1 MRLVF
6 FLWSQRRSSLSLE
19 PLIERWVMD
28 VLSKVL
34 GAIPL
39 PSSARFGPPPFVTP
53 PEVLSSWVAG
63 ADPAQH
69 RFTQGEA
76 DAIDRQAWL
85 TVLERGVLDKA
96 DYAFVDLANLRFNL
110 APRPGAVDK
119 DITALA
125 FLQQSFPGLSGENL
139 PQTAA
144 QVRNL
149 INWQR
154 LGLPSS
160 PALGNYTWATAQ
172 APEPGHPSLSLDERQ
187 RLVEALR
194 TYVGDGILTSMNVTT
209 QNMDDQITRHL
220 SSHAPLNRYR
230 QNTLLAAIGRDPAG
244 FSNDQRN
251 QLLLTALMLSIDPE
265 LGQRRNHIAGYD
277 LYSPA
282 NAGRT
287 LAEVKGDLKAH
298 LVRNK
303 GVRPEAVDAT
313 VHIMLASVAP
323 EFVLPDTPGTL
334 RIGSPAWVV
343 LRKTVAL
350 LEESAEGSSRTLT
363 YDQVLERAILQALTP
378 EQVVLFHA
386 IETEPLL
393 DWATMHGVIAR
404 RADDQYTTQDLQV
417 AATKYNDYIES
428 SHQALV
434 TLSTPIKDR
443 RARAQADLERVLPG
457 HDLNEPMHTVAYR
470 FPQLL
475 SNMVPGLPWLQRNLG
490 FKESLVDLH
499 MSGNLKYGK
508 FASTRLKDM
517 TGATLFKDEYDPR
530 LASLRVHFTRL
541 KHSGQSLAQAIKGDT
556 ERFQKAV
563 STGLKDIL
571 SKMPYADRQVL
582 ATQELTFY
590 QVEAESINGA
600 GTRITDA
607 DEQLQAV
614 RGRYGFL
621 IGVGQGKD
629 AKCYEFFPM
638 SGTYVERHDFKAML
652 ANGEAIVPRLWVTRM
667 KSHVDG
673 PRAGASEVQIRALRE
688 TLPAA
693 TSSQT
698 LAPLG
703 FFSERANAIADYVAQ
718 RNLVLDPEQ
727 LLTTAMGQTAS
738 ERFQDRVKRVSKTLV
753 NTLIPFKACYD
764 DIVSGHVKKD
774 LRALTGCATDV
785 AVAIT
790 VVAGGAA
797 EGAAAFDKAQ
807 TGFSRLAAATRAVGT
822 VTNGLLNPFAGLSE
836 PLLKAANWVGS
847 RLYRLGEKSQSV
859 VRAAWK
865 AQLEEQRV
873 GRVRQMRRDS
883 LKSTEKPQEER
894 PVATQ
899 PNDGKVKPGP
909 IATRAEVKELIERS
923 QPLMVSKVD
932 DALKAI
938 ADPALTADVDF
949 VLKSFQGMSPVQAR
963 KLMTSRLSRLKTNAQ
978 ALTARNVKFMRSQ
991 DHQWVAQVIP
1001 EDFKVDKTG
1010 KFMEVNIDG
1019 AKHYYQHFG
1028 SQEGAMSNALI
1039 HELDHLP
1046 GPVSQGTLDFA
1057 YLTRLRKN
1065 EENAAGLLNLAQGHT
1080 DPGVLVLPGAD
1091 APNLVS
1097 KTGVNMFGSRAGSLN
1112 ADSTMTSVALLSQL
1126 KTDPKLFKQNRAMIE
1141 AAQAAFGELPITDQ
1155 VPIKIVSKRSARA
1168 PAPGLIYAI
1177 EQGSRKL
1184 IGVYRLM
1191 QQPPGTV
1198 LPERPPTHQPA
1209 RDQAFKAYVQE
1220 HLVF

>member
-1 MRLVF
+1 M
-6 FLWSQRRSSLSLE
+6 
-19 PLIERWVMD
+19 
-28 VLSKVL
+28 
-34 GAIPL
+34 
-39 PSSARFGPPPFVTP
+39 
-53 PEVLSSWVAG
+53 
-63 ADPAQH
+63 
-69 RFTQGEA
+69 
-76 DAIDRQAWL
+76 
-85 TVLERGVLDKA
+85 LDKA

-119 DITALA
+119 DTTALA
-125 FLQQSFPGLSGENL
+125 FLQQRFPGLSGENL
-139 PQTAA
+139 PRTAA

-160 PALGNYTWATAQ
+160 PALGNYTWASAQ

-298 LVRNK
+298 LVRN
-303 GVRPEAVDAT
+303 GRVRPEAVDAT

-323 EFVLPDTPGTL
+323 EFVLPDTPDTL

-404 RADDQYTTQDLQV
+404 RADDQYTAQDLQV

-475 SNMVPGLPWLQRNLG
+475 SNMVPGLPWLQRSLG

-499 MSGNLKYGK
+499 MSGNLKYGE
-508 FASTRLKDM
+508 FASTRLVDM

-541 KHSGQSLAQAIKGDT
+541 KHSGQSLAEAVKGDT

-571 SKMPYADRQVL
+571 SKMPYADRQAL

-590 QVEAESINGA
+590 RVEAESINGA
-600 GTRITDA
+600 GTSITDA

-652 ANGEAIVPRLWVTRM
+652 DKGEAIVARLWVTRM

-703 FFSERANAIADYVAQ
+703 FFSERANAIADYVAK

-738 ERFQDRVKRVSKTLV
+738 ERFDDRVKRVSKTLV

-822 VTNGLLNPFAGLSE
+822 VTNG
-836 PLLKAANWVGS
+836 
-847 RLYRLGEKSQSV
+847 
-859 VRAAWK
+859 
-865 AQLEEQRV
+865 
-873 GRVRQMRRDS
+873 
-883 LKSTEKPQEER
+883 
-894 PVATQ
+894 
-899 PNDGKVKPGP
+899 
-909 IATRAEVKELIERS
+909 
-923 QPLMVSKVD
+923 
-932 DALKAI
+932 
-938 ADPALTADVDF
+938 
-949 VLKSFQGMSPVQAR
+949 
-963 KLMTSRLSRLKTNAQ
+963 
-978 ALTARNVKFMRSQ
+978 
-991 DHQWVAQVIP
+991 
-1001 EDFKVDKTG
+1001 
-1010 KFMEVNIDG
+1010 
-1019 AKHYYQHFG
+1019 
-1028 SQEGAMSNALI
+1028 
-1039 HELDHLP
+1039 
-1046 GPVSQGTLDFA
+1046 
-1057 YLTRLRKN
+1057 
-1065 EENAAGLLNLAQGHT
+1065 
-1080 DPGVLVLPGAD
+1080 
-1091 APNLVS
+1091 
-1097 KTGVNMFGSRAGSLN
+1097 
-1112 ADSTMTSVALLSQL
+1112 
-1126 KTDPKLFKQNRAMIE
+1126 
-1141 AAQAAFGELPITDQ
+1141 
-1155 VPIKIVSKRSARA
+1155 
-1168 PAPGLIYAI
+1168 
-1177 EQGSRKL
+1177 
-1184 IGVYRLM
+1184 
-1191 QQPPGTV
+1191 
-1198 LPERPPTHQPA
+1198 
-1209 RDQAFKAYVQE
+1209 
-1220 HLVF
+1220 

>member
-1 MRLVF
+1 M
-6 FLWSQRRSSLSLE
+6 
-19 PLIERWVMD
+19 
-28 VLSKVL
+28 
-34 GAIPL
+34 
-39 PSSARFGPPPFVTP
+39 
-53 PEVLSSWVAG
+53 
-63 ADPAQH
+63 
-69 RFTQGEA
+69 
-76 DAIDRQAWL
+76 
-85 TVLERGVLDKA
+85 LDKA

-119 DITALA
+119 DTTALA
-125 FLQQSFPGLSGENL
+125 FLQQRFPGLSGENL
-139 PQTAA
+139 PRTAA

-160 PALGNYTWATAQ
+160 PALGNYTWASAQ

-298 LVRNK
+298 LVRN
-303 GVRPEAVDAT
+303 GRVRPEAVDAT

-363 YDQVLERAILQALTP
+363 YDQVLERAILQAQTP

-404 RADDQYTTQDLQV
+404 RADDQYTAQDLQV
-417 AATKYNDYIES
+417 AATKYNEYIES

-457 HDLNEPMHTVAYR
+457 HDLNEPMHTVEHR
-470 FPQLL
+470 LSLL
-475 SNMVPGLPWLQRNLG
+475 LPNISLVPGLPWLQRTFG

-499 MSGNLKYGK
+499 MSGNLKYGE
-508 FASTRLKDM
+508 FASTRLVDM

-541 KHSGQSLAQAIKGDT
+541 KHSGQSLAEAVKGDT

-571 SKMPYADRQVL
+571 SKMPYADRQAL

-590 QVEAESINGA
+590 RVEAESINGA
-600 GTRITDA
+600 GTSITDA

-652 ANGEAIVPRLWVTRM
+652 DKGEAIVPRLWVTRM

-703 FFSERANAIADYVAQ
+703 FFSERANAIADYVAK

-738 ERFQDRVKRVSKTLV
+738 ERFDDRVKRVSKTLV

-822 VTNGLLNPFAGLSE
+822 VTNGLLNPLAGLSE
-836 PLLKAANWVGS
+836 PLLKVAKWVGS
-847 RLYRLGEKSQSV
+847 RLFRLGEKSQSV

-865 AQLEEQRV
+865 AQLEEQRI

-883 LKSTEKPQEER
+883 LKSTERPQEER

-899 PNDGKVKPGP
+899 PNEGKVKPGP

-932 DALKAI
+932 DALKAL
-938 ADPALTADVDF
+938 ADPALTEDVDF
-949 VLKSFQGMSPVQAR
+949 VLKSFQGMTPVQAR

-978 ALTARNVKFMRSQ
+978 ALTTRNIRFMRSRDQ
-991 DHQWVAQVIP
+991 RWVAQVIP

-1019 AKHYYQHFG
+1019 AKRYYQHFG
-1028 SQEGAMSNALI
+1028 SHEGAMSNALI

-1046 GPVSQGTLDFA
+1046 GPVSRGTLDLA
-1057 YLTRLRKN
+1057 YLTRLRTD
-1065 EENAAGLLNLAQGHT
+1065 EENAAGLLNLANGHT
-1080 DPGVLVLPGAD
+1080 DPAVLVLPGQD
-1091 APNLVS
+1091 APDLVS
-1097 KTGVNMFGSRAGSLN
+1097 KTGINMFGSRAGSLN
-1112 ADSTMTSVALLSQL
+1112 GESTMTSVALLSQL
-1126 KTDPKLFKQNRAMIE
+1126 KTDPNLFKQNRAIIE

-1155 VPIKIVSKRSARA
+1155 VPIRIASERAAIA
-1168 PAPGLIYAI
+1168 PAPGLIYAMD
-1177 EQGSRKL
+1177 QGSKKL

>member
-1 MRLVF
+1 MG
-6 FLWSQRRSSLSLE
+6 
-19 PLIERWVMD
+19 
-28 VLSKVL
+28 VLSRVPA
-34 GAIPL
+34 AIPP
-39 PSSARFGPPPFVTP
+39 PSSARFVPPPFVTA
-53 PEVLSSWVAG
+53 PEALSPWVAG
-63 ADPAQH
+63 SDRAQN
-69 RFTQGEA
+69 RFTHREA
-76 DAIDRQAWL
+76 DAIDREAWL
-85 TVLERGVLDKA
+85 TVLERSVLDKA
-96 DYAFVDLANLRFNL
+96 DYAFVDLASLRFNL
-110 APRPGAVDK
+110 APRTGAVEK
-119 DITALA
+119 DATALA
-125 FLQQSFPGLSGENL
+125 FLQRGFPGLSGENL

-154 LGLPSS
+154 LALPSS
-160 PALGNYTWATAQ
+160 PTLGNYTGAFMSPPT
-172 APEPGHPSLSLDERQ
+172 PGHPGLSLDERQ
-187 RLVEALR
+187 RLVEALKA
-194 TYVGDGILTSMNVTT
+194 YVGDGILTGMNVTME
-209 QNMDDQITRHL
+209 NMDDQITRHL
-220 SSHAPLNRYR
+220 NNHAPLNRYR

-244 FSNDQRN
+244 LSNEQRN

-277 LYSPA
+277 LYSVA

-287 LAEVKGDLKAH
+287 LAEVKDELKAH
-298 LVRNK
+298 LVRNR
-303 GVRPEAVDAT
+303 GVRPEAVDVT

-323 EFVLPDTPGTL
+323 EFVLRGTPDTL

-363 YDQVLERAILQALTP
+363 YDQVLERAILQAQTP
-378 EQVVLFHA
+378 EQMVLFHA

-404 RADDQYTTQDLQV
+404 RADDQYTPQDLQV
-417 AATKYNDYIES
+417 AATKYNDYIER

-457 HDLNEPMHTVAYR
+457 RDLNEPMHTVEHR
-470 FPQLL
+470 LPSLL
-475 SNMVPGLPWLQRNLG
+475 PNISLGPGLPWLQRTLG

-499 MSGNLKYGK
+499 MSGNLKYGE
-508 FASTRLKDM
+508 FGSTRLEDK

-530 LASLRVHFTRL
+530 LASLRAHFTRL

-571 SKMPYADRQVL
+571 SKMPYADRQAL

-600 GTRITDA
+600 GTRITGA

-621 IGVGQGKD
+621 ISVGQGKD

-703 FFSERANAIADYVAQ
+703 FFSERAEAIADYVAQ

-738 ERFQDRVKRVSKTLV
+738 ERFHDRLKRVSKAFI

-785 AVAIT
+785 AVAVT

-822 VTNGLLNPFAGLSE
+822 VTNSLLNPFAGLSE
-836 PLLKAANWVGS
+836 PLLKAAKWVGS
-847 RLYRLGEKSQSV
+847 GRLFRLGKSQGV
-859 VRAAWK
+859 VRDAWK

-883 LKSTEKPQEER
+883 LKSTERPQEER

-899 PNDGKVKPGP
+899 ANEGKVKPGP
-909 IATRAEVKELIERS
+909 SATRAEVKKLIERS

-938 ADPALTADVDF
+938 ADPALTEDVDF

-963 KLMTSRLSRLKTNAQ
+963 KLMTSRLTRLKTNAQ

-1080 DPGVLVLPGAD
+1080 DPEVLVLPGAD
-1091 APNLVS
+1091 APDLVS

-1112 ADSTMTSVALLSQL
+1112 AESTMTSVALLSQL
-1126 KTDPKLFKQNRAMIE
+1126 KTDPNLFKQNRAMIE
-1141 AAQAAFGELPITDQ
+1141 SAQAAFGASPITDQ

-1168 PAPGLIYAI
+1168 PAPGLIYAM

-1209 RDQAFKAYVQE
+1209 RDQAFKAYAQE

>member
-1 MRLVF
+1 M
-6 FLWSQRRSSLSLE
+6 
-19 PLIERWVMD
+19 
-28 VLSKVL
+28 
-34 GAIPL
+34 
-39 PSSARFGPPPFVTP
+39 
-53 PEVLSSWVAG
+53 
-63 ADPAQH
+63 
-69 RFTQGEA
+69 
-76 DAIDRQAWL
+76 
-85 TVLERGVLDKA
+85 LDKA

-119 DITALA
+119 DTTALA
-125 FLQQSFPGLSGENL
+125 FLQQRFPGLSGENL
-139 PQTAA
+139 PRTAA

-160 PALGNYTWATAQ
+160 PALGNYTWASAQ

-298 LVRNK
+298 LVRN
-303 GVRPEAVDAT
+303 GRVRPEAVDAT

-323 EFVLPDTPGTL
+323 EFVLPDTPDTL

-363 YDQVLERAILQALTP
+363 YDQVLERAIFQALTP

-404 RADDQYTTQDLQV
+404 RADDQYTAQDLQV

-475 SNMVPGLPWLQRNLG
+475 SNMVPGLPWLQRSLG

-499 MSGNLKYGK
+499 MSGNLKYGE
-508 FASTRLKDM
+508 FASTRLVDM

-541 KHSGQSLAQAIKGDT
+541 KHSGQSLAEAVKGDT

-571 SKMPYADRQVL
+571 SKMPYADRQAL

-590 QVEAESINGA
+590 RVEAESINGA
-600 GTRITDA
+600 GTSITDA

-652 ANGEAIVPRLWVTRM
+652 DKGEAIVARLWVTRM

-703 FFSERANAIADYVAQ
+703 FFSERANAIADYVAK

-738 ERFQDRVKRVSKTLV
+738 ERFDDRVKRVSKTLV

-836 PLLKAANWVGS
+836 PLLKVAKWVGS
-847 RLYRLGEKSQSV
+847 RLFRLGEKSQSV

-883 LKSTEKPQEER
+883 LKSTEKPQEEH

-899 PNDGKVKPGP
+899 PNEGKVKPGP

-932 DALKAI
+932 DALKAL
-938 ADPALTADVDF
+938 ADPALTEDVDF
-949 VLKSFQGMSPVQAR
+949 VLKSFQGMTPVQAR

-978 ALTARNVKFMRSQ
+978 ALTTRNIRFMRSRDQ
-991 DHQWVAQVIP
+991 RWVAQVIP

-1019 AKHYYQHFG
+1019 AKRYYQHFG
-1028 SQEGAMSNALI
+1028 SHEGAMSNALI

-1046 GPVSQGTLDFA
+1046 GPVSRGTLDLA
-1057 YLTRLRKN
+1057 YLTRLRTD
-1065 EENAAGLLNLAQGHT
+1065 EENAAGLLNLANGHT
-1080 DPGVLVLPGAD
+1080 DPAVLVLPGQD
-1091 APNLVS
+1091 APDLVS
-1097 KTGVNMFGSRAGSLN
+1097 KTGINMFGSRAGSLN
-1112 ADSTMTSVALLSQL
+1112 GESTMTSVALLSQL
-1126 KTDPKLFKQNRAMIE
+1126 KTDPNLFKQNRAIIE

-1155 VPIKIVSKRSARA
+1155 VPIRIASERAAIA
-1168 PAPGLIYAI
+1168 PAPGLIYAMD
-1177 EQGSRKL
+1177 QGSKKL

>member
-1 MRLVF
+1 M
-6 FLWSQRRSSLSLE
+6 
-19 PLIERWVMD
+19 
-28 VLSKVL
+28 
-34 GAIPL
+34 
-39 PSSARFGPPPFVTP
+39 
-53 PEVLSSWVAG
+53 
-63 ADPAQH
+63 
-69 RFTQGEA
+69 
-76 DAIDRQAWL
+76 
-85 TVLERGVLDKA
+85 LDKA

-119 DITALA
+119 DTTALA
-125 FLQQSFPGLSGENL
+125 FLQQSFPALSGENL
-139 PQTAA
+139 PRTAA

-160 PALGNYTWATAQ
+160 PALGNYTWASAQ

-244 FSNDQRN
+244 FSNKQRN

-277 LYSPA
+277 LYSLA

-298 LVRNK
+298 LVRN
-303 GVRPEAVDAT
+303 GRVRPEAVDAT

-323 EFVLPDTPGTL
+323 EFVLPDTPDTL

-363 YDQVLERAILQALTP
+363 YDQVLERAILQAQTP

-404 RADDQYTTQDLQV
+404 RADDQYTAQDLQV

-475 SNMVPGLPWLQRNLG
+475 SNMVPGLPWLQRSLG

-499 MSGNLKYGK
+499 MSGNLKYGE
-508 FASTRLKDM
+508 FASTKLVDM

-541 KHSGQSLAQAIKGDT
+541 KHSGQSLAEAVKGDT

-571 SKMPYADRQVL
+571 SKMPYADRQAL

-590 QVEAESINGA
+590 RVEAESINGA
-600 GTRITDA
+600 GTSITDA

-652 ANGEAIVPRLWVTRM
+652 DKGEAIVPRLWVTRM

-703 FFSERANAIADYVAQ
+703 FFSERATAIADYVAQ

-738 ERFQDRVKRVSKTLV
+738 ERFDDRVKRVSKTLV

-836 PLLKAANWVGS
+836 PLLKAAKWVGS

-894 PVATQ
+894 PVETQ
-899 PNDGKVKPGP
+899 PNEGKVKPGP
-909 IATRAEVKELIERS
+909 RATRAEVKELIERS

-932 DALKAI
+932 DALKAL
-938 ADPALTADVDF
+938 ADPALTEDVDF
-949 VLKSFQGMSPVQAR
+949 VLKSFQGMTPVQAR

-978 ALTARNVKFMRSQ
+978 ALTTRNIRFMRSRDQ
-991 DHQWVAQVIP
+991 RWVAQVIP

-1019 AKHYYQHFG
+1019 AKRYYQHFG
-1028 SQEGAMSNALI
+1028 SHEGAMSNALI

-1046 GPVSQGTLDFA
+1046 GPVSRGTLDFA
-1057 YLTRLRKN
+1057 YLTRLRTD
-1065 EENAAGLLNLAQGHT
+1065 EENAAGLLNLAKGHT
-1080 DPGVLVLPGAD
+1080 DPAVLALPGED
-1091 APNLVS
+1091 APDLVS
-1097 KTGVNMFGSRAGSLN
+1097 KTGINMYGSRAGSLN
-1112 ADSTMTSVALLSQL
+1112 GESTMTSVALLSQL
-1126 KTDPKLFKQNRAMIE
+1126 KTDPNLFKQNRAIIE

-1155 VPIKIVSKRSARA
+1155 VPIRIASENS
-1168 PAPGLIYAI
+1168 APGLIYAMD
-1177 EQGSRKL
+1177 QGSKKL

-1198 LPERPPTHQPA
+1198 LPDRPPKYQPA
-1209 RDQAFKAYVQE
+1209 REKAFKAYVQE

>member
-1 MRLVF
+1 M
-6 FLWSQRRSSLSLE
+6 
-19 PLIERWVMD
+19 
-28 VLSKVL
+28 
-34 GAIPL
+34 
-39 PSSARFGPPPFVTP
+39 
-53 PEVLSSWVAG
+53 
-63 ADPAQH
+63 
-69 RFTQGEA
+69 
-76 DAIDRQAWL
+76 
-85 TVLERGVLDKA
+85 LDKA

-110 APRPGAVDK
+110 APRNGAVDK
-119 DITALA
+119 DITVLA

-139 PQTAA
+139 PRTAA

-160 PALGNYTWATAQ
+160 PALGNYTWASAQ

-194 TYVGDGILTSMNVTT
+194 TYVGDGILTSMNVTM

-220 SSHAPLNRYR
+220 NLHAPLNRYR
-230 QNTLLAAIGRDPAG
+230 QSTLLAAIGRDPAG
-244 FSNDQRN
+244 FSNKQRN

-287 LAEVKGDLKAH
+287 LAEVKGELKAH
-298 LVRNK
+298 LVRNR
-303 GVRPEAVDAT
+303 GVRPKAVDAT

-323 EFVLPDTPGTL
+323 EFVLPDTPDTL
-334 RIGSPAWVV
+334 CIGSPAWVV

-363 YDQVLERAILQALTP
+363 YDQVLERAILKAQTP
-378 EQVVLFHA
+378 EQAVLFHA

-457 HDLNEPMHTVAYR
+457 HDLNEPMHTVEYR
-470 FPQLL
+470 LPSLL
-475 SNMVPGLPWLQRNLG
+475 PNVSLGPGLPWLQRTLG

-508 FASTRLKDM
+508 FASTRLEDM

-673 PRAGASEVQIRALRE
+673 PRVGASEVQIRALRE

-693 TSSQT
+693 TSSQA

-703 FFSERANAIADYVAQ
+703 FFSERANAIADYVAR

-738 ERFQDRVKRVSKTLV
+738 ERFYDRLKRVSKTLV
-753 NTLIPFKACYD
+753 NTVVPFTACYD

-774 LRALTGCATDV
+774 LGALTGCATDV
-785 AVAIT
+785 AAAIA

-797 EGAAAFDKAQ
+797 EGAAAFNQAQ

-822 VTNGLLNPFAGLSE
+822 VTNSLLNPFAGLSE
-836 PLLKAANWVGS
+836 PLLKAAKWVGS
-847 RLYRLGEKSQSV
+847 GRLFRLGKSQGL
-859 VRAAWK
+859 VRETWK

-883 LKSTEKPQEER
+883 LKSTEGPQQER
-894 PVATQ
+894 PMATQ
-899 PNDGKVKPGP
+899 PNEGRVKPGP
-909 IATRAEVKELIERS
+909 SATRAEVKELIERS
-923 QPLMVSKVD
+923 QPLAVSKVD
-932 DALKAI
+932 AALKAI
-938 ADPALTADVDF
+938 ADPALTEDVDF

-978 ALTARNVKFMRSQ
+978 ALTARNIKFMRSQ
-991 DHQWVAQVIP
+991 DHRWVAQAIP
-1001 EDFKVDKTG
+1001 EDFKVDRTG

-1028 SQEGAMSNALI
+1028 SHEGAMSNALI

-1065 EENAAGLLNLAQGHT
+1065 EENAAGLLNLAKGHT
-1080 DPGVLVLPGAD
+1080 DPGVLVLPGED
-1091 APNLVS
+1091 APELVS
-1097 KTGVNMFGSRAGSLN
+1097 KKGVNMFGSRAGSLN
-1112 ADSTMTSVALLSQL
+1112 AESTMTSVALLSQL
-1126 KTDPKLFKQNRAMIE
+1126 KTDPTLFKQNRAMIE
-1141 AAQAAFGELPITDQ
+1141 AAQAAFGASPITDQ
-1155 VPIKIVSKRSARA
+1155 VPIKIVSKRSARV
-1168 PAPGLIYAI
+1168 PAPGLIYAM

-1198 LPERPPTHQPA
+1198 LLERPPTHQAA

>member
-1 MRLVF
+1 M
-6 FLWSQRRSSLSLE
+6 
-19 PLIERWVMD
+19 
-28 VLSKVL
+28 
-34 GAIPL
+34 
-39 PSSARFGPPPFVTP
+39 
-53 PEVLSSWVAG
+53 
-63 ADPAQH
+63 
-69 RFTQGEA
+69 
-76 DAIDRQAWL
+76 
-85 TVLERGVLDKA
+85 LDKA

-119 DITALA
+119 DTTALA

-139 PQTAA
+139 PRTAA

-160 PALGNYTWATAQ
+160 PALGNYTWASAQ

-298 LVRNK
+298 LVRN
-303 GVRPEAVDAT
+303 GRVRPEAVDAT

-323 EFVLPDTPGTL
+323 EFVLPDTPDTL

-363 YDQVLERAILQALTP
+363 YDQVLERAILQAQTP

-475 SNMVPGLPWLQRNLG
+475 SNMVPGLPWLQRSLG

-499 MSGNLKYGK
+499 MSGNLKYGE
-508 FASTRLKDM
+508 FASTRLEDM

-541 KHSGQSLAQAIKGDT
+541 KHSGQSLAEAVKGDT

-571 SKMPYADRQVL
+571 SKMPYADRQAL

-590 QVEAESINGA
+590 RVEAESINGA
-600 GTRITDA
+600 GTSITDA

-652 ANGEAIVPRLWVTRM
+652 DKGEAIVPRLWVTRM

-836 PLLKAANWVGS
+836 PLLKAAKWVGS

-894 PVATQ
+894 PVETQ
-899 PNDGKVKPGP
+899 PNEGKVKPGP
-909 IATRAEVKELIERS
+909 RATRAEVKELIERS

-932 DALKAI
+932 DALKAL
-938 ADPALTADVDF
+938 ADPALTEDVDF
-949 VLKSFQGMSPVQAR
+949 VLKSFQGIRPDHAR
-963 KLMTSRLSRLKTNAQ
+963 KLMTSRLTRLKTNAQ
-978 ALTARNVKFMRSQ
+978 ALTTRNIKFMRSRDQ
-991 DHQWVAQVIP
+991 RWVAQVIP

-1019 AKHYYQHFG
+1019 AKRYYQHFG
-1028 SQEGAMSNALI
+1028 SHEGAMSNALI

-1046 GPVSQGTLDFA
+1046 GPVSRGTLDLA
-1057 YLTRLRKN
+1057 YLTRLRTD
-1065 EENAAGLLNLAQGHT
+1065 EENAAGLLNLANGHT
-1080 DPGVLVLPGAD
+1080 DPAVLVLPGED
-1091 APNLVS
+1091 APVLVG
-1097 KTGVNMFGSRAGSLN
+1097 KTGVNMYGSRAGNLN
-1112 ADSTMTSVALLSQL
+1112 AESTMTSVALLSQL
-1126 KTDPKLFKQNRAMIE
+1126 KTDPNLFKQNRAIIE

-1155 VPIKIVSKRSARA
+1155 VPIRIVSKRSARA
-1168 PAPGLIYAI
+1168 PAPGLIYAM